1 MKLIEASYE
10 ILPSHGYTL
19 SDIYK
24 DIERA
29 GRTCY
34 KSENKITEDS
44 AEPFVKM
51 IMERKHTAVLEQ
63 GTVYLYFPYLLY
75 NNTVLKYE
83 HNPYSKVE
91 FNSNII
97 RRENGEKKC
106 IPLEYGY
113 AGYYITT
120 NYRVIIENHWE
131 SDLTFIC
138 EPTEYHQKRI
148 SVRFICSRAI
158 ANELVRHR
166 TINKLVA

>member
-10 ILPSHGYTL
+10 ILPSHGHTL
-19 SDIYK
+19 PDIYK

-63 GTVYLYFPYLLY
+63 GTVYLYFPYLFY

-97 RRENGEKKC
+97 WGENGEKKH
-106 IPLEYGY
+106 IPLGYGY